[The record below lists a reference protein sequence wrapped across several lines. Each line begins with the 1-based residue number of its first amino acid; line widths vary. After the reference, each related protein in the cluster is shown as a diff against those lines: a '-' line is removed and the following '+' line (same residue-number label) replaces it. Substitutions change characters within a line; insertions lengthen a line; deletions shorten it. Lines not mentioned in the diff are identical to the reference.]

1 MIIPL
6 YDIYAILP
14 EIYILTCACYLLV
27 YGVLYS
33 TSPQN
38 GYPLIHSNVGWL
50 SFQVIFFAFL
60 ITNTSLY

>member
-1 MIIPL
+1 MTIPL

-14 EIYILTCACYLLV
+14 EIYILTSVCYLLV

-33 TSPQN
+33 TSSQR
-38 GYPLIHSNVGWL
+38 GYPLMHSNMGWL

-60 ITNTSLY
+60 ITSASLC